1 MIPGLQ
7 RQSSVIPASA
17 DPEIR
22 AVRAETALEALKV
35 KFQGATKEYEEVS
48 SVLLSANSVTAPSM
62 PCLTMGLPVLLSYS
76 SLANAICVA
85 LLAACILLTAQQSD
99 SMLQM
104 YTLPTHKLT
113 WSDDADHPRAQC

>member
-1 MIPGLQ
+1 MIPDLQ

-48 SVLLSANSVTAPSM
+48 SFLLSANSVTAP
-62 PCLTMGLPVLLSYS
+62 CLTKGLPPLLTYISR
-76 SLANAICVA
+76 ANATRHT
-85 LLAACILLTAQQSD
+85 ACCLHTFHC
-99 SMLQM
+99 
-104 YTLPTHKLT
+104 TTV
-113 WSDDADHPRAQC
+113 